1 MVFFWEKITIHH
13 VFWTYRN
20 HRPVANIRRFIDNVQ
35 TPHPSSSRLR
45 NRHKCFLKVRPKSIS
60 TKKRSFSTSSQNHHI
75 MALKNGEYFL
85 FAFDLE
91 HRAIGTKPIPH
102 HPNHQVY
109 VQPPGTQAHKV
120 SDDVLMFPN
129 AYWGSAI
136 GTVAPRTYW
145 WLEICSHIRCPRSS
159 TSAGCEWR
167 CTSGLWDTSSPY
179 QVHVGDPRSNSC
191 TTSSWTIIFVSS
203 WPCRLSHL
211 ILWRYYRR
219 ISVANAN
226 EKLWFIDRPED
237 PFAEVSVSLSLF
249 RGTISHYYVW
259 G

>member
-1 MVFFWEKITIHH
+1 MTVIKG
-13 VFWTYRN
+13 FWTYRN
-20 HRPVANIRRFIDNVQ
+20 HRPVANIRRLIDNVQ
-35 TPHPSSSRLR
+35 TLHPNSTRLR
-45 NRHKCFLKVRPKSIS
+45 NRRKCLLKVRPKSIS
-60 TKKRSFSTSSQNHHI
+60 TKKRSFSTSSQNRHI

-129 AYWGSAI
+129 AYWGSTI

-203 WPCRLSHL
+203 WPCRLSLWSYDDIIEEFPSQMQMKSFGSL
-211 ILWRYYRR
+211 IGLKTHSPKFRW
-219 ISVANAN
+219 V
-226 EKLWFIDRPED
+226 F
-237 PFAEVSVSLSLF
+237 SLF